1 MQEFREAVLQEEPYI
16 IALRRKLHQNP
27 ELSCQELATSQLI
40 AAELRSLGLEVT
52 VWPNEPGV
60 VALLKGNRPGKT
72 LALRADIDALPLTE
86 KSGLP
91 FASLKEGAAHTCGHD
106 IHTAVLL
113 GTARVLSSM
122 GEKLKGT
129 IKFIFQSA
137 EEQMSGAKQML
148 ARDVLSNPAV
158 DAILALHC
166 WPEIPAGT
174 VGVKNGSFMA
184 SSDALTVTIKG
195 KAGHAAHPH
204 KSIDPV
210 VAACAVVGAIQTVV
224 SRETAPVDA
233 TVITFGSIH
242 GGTAANIIAPSVEL
256 KGTVRTVTQNV
267 RDAMPSMIARIVE
280 YTAASYRCEGIVE
293 YRKGAPPVINQAGLV
308 TIIENAAVSVLGQEG
323 VVHLEDVSMGSED
336 FAFYM
341 EKVPGAIF
349 RLGTANELPQSK
361 LALHNPEIIF
371 DEKCLSTGVMAMC
384 AAAWEYLE
392 K

>member
-1 MQEFREAVLQEEPYI
+1 MEEIRKKVLQEEPYI
-16 IALRRKLHQNP
+16 VALRRKLHQNP
-27 ELSCQELATSQLI
+27 ELSGKELATTQLI
-40 AAELRSLGLEVT
+40 AAELKSLGLEVT
-52 VWPNEPGV
+52 VWPNETGV
-60 VALLKGNRPGKT
+60 VALLKGDRSGKT

-91 FASLKEGAAHTCGHD
+91 FASCHEGVAHTCGHD

-122 GEKLKGT
+122 RKKIVGN

-148 ARDVLSNPAV
+148 ARNVLANPAV
-158 DAILALHC
+158 DGILALHC

-184 SSDALTVTIKG
+184 SSDGITVTIKG

-204 KSIDPV
+204 KSIDPI
-210 VAACAVVGAIQTVV
+210 VAASAVVGAIQTIV

-256 KGTVRTVTQNV
+256 KGTVRTVNQNV
-267 RDAMPSMIARIVE
+267 RDVMPSMIARIVE
-280 YTAASYRCEGIVE
+280 HTAAGYRCEGVVE
-293 YRKGAPPVINQAGLV
+293 YQKGTPPVINQPNIVAV
-308 TIIENAAVSVLGQEG
+308 IENAAVSILGQEG
-323 VVHLEDVSMGSED
+323 VVHLENVSMGSED

-349 RLGTANELPQSK
+349 RLGTANERVQSK

-371 DEKCLSTGVMAMC
+371 DEKCLPTGVMAMC
-384 AAAWEYLE
+384 AAALEYLTR
-392 K
+392 